1 MGHWIY
7 ILRCCDDSLYT
18 GYTTDPIRRVHVH
31 QQGKGAKYTRSRLPV
46 EIVYQEELPNK
57 SCALQREA
65 AIKKLSREE
74 KLKLID
80 KGNPL
85 KAVSPDTTT

>member
-1 MGHWIY
+1 M
-7 ILRCCDDSLYT
+7 
-18 GYTTDPIRRVHVH
+18 
-31 QQGKGAKYTRSRLPV
+31 
-46 EIVYQEELPNK
+46 VYQEELPNK